1 MNIKFAHRMKDYEA
15 GIFQVLNEK
24 KDEAERQEA
33 DDGDREEADSCA
45 DVE

>member
-1 MNIKFAHRMKDYEA
+1 M
-15 GIFQVLNEK
+15 LNLIRRTL
-24 KDEAERQEA
+24 DEAERQEA